1 MRRVQLNVVPGKGYT
16 EEVVKIIADSESL
29 SDQSFVSVGK
39 SSFIEDRSERDE
51 SDLFS
56 LEGN

>member
-1 MRRVQLNVVPGKGYT
+1 MSVQLNVVSGKGYT

-39 SSFIEDRSERDE
+39 SSFI
-51 SDLFS
+51 
-56 LEGN
+56 